1 MSRGSARV
9 AAAASID
16 RRDVRGEDA
25 GVRTGT
31 TFVGFRFTT
40 VTMARGGS
48 MADREDRNAGIIQEF
63 RANHGKVGGY
73 FEGRPLLLLTA
84 RGAKSG
90 AERTTPLAYL
100 ADGERFV
107 IFATKGGAPTNPD
120 WYYNLAANPDVTIEV
135 GDRRLPARAR
145 VTTEPERTELYRRQ
159 AERWPAFAEYPTKTS
174 RSIPVI
180 VLEPADHAE
189 PG

>member
-1 MSRGSARV
+1 
-9 AAAASID
+9 
-16 RRDVRGEDA
+16 
-25 GVRTGT
+25 
-31 TFVGFRFTT
+31 
-40 VTMARGGS
+40 
-48 MADREDRNAGIIQEF
+48 MADPEDRNTGIIEEF

-73 FEGRPLLLLTA
+73 FEGRPLLLLTM

-120 WYYNLAANPDVTIEV
+120 WYYNVAANPEVTIEV
-135 GDRRLPARAR
+135 GDRRLQAKAR
-145 VTTEPERTELYRRQ
+145 VTAEPERTELYRRQ
-159 AERWPAFAEYPTKTS
+159 AERWPAFGEYPKKTS
-174 RSIPVI
+174 RTIPVI
-180 VLEPADHAE
+180 VLEPAEHAE